1 MHMSIAR
8 WAKRTTNKME
18 YKNLLS
24 SGEVFFIS
32 LVMACIDYGF
42 PSVFVGC
49 PKQQVFQWSQAT
61 RSGLV
66 FIMTL

>member
-1 MHMSIAR
+1 
-8 WAKRTTNKME
+8 ME